1 MKTPYDAATRW
12 RKSELDILRRQLVGL
27 EDQKQVM
34 CAEMELL
41 LKQFA
46 LEEQVARH
54 QPLYSF
60 AQYATRNRT
69 ERAGLQR
76 DIDRLEAD
84 MLELR
89 ERVASAFQD
98 FKALDLAAQNF
109 IAGEQRKQAARAQA
123 ELDEIAA
130 RTIVAFTR

>member
-1 MKTPYDAATRW
+1 MKTPYDAAVRW
-12 RKSELDILRRQLVGL
+12 RKSELDLLRRQVVEL
-27 EDQKQVM
+27 EDQKDVM
-34 CAEMELL
+34 LAEMQVL

-46 LEEQVARH
+46 TEELVARH

-60 AQYATRNRT
+60 AQYATLNRN

-84 MLELR
+84 IVELR

-98 FKALDLAAQNF
+98 FKALDIAAQNF
-109 IAGEQRKQAARAQA
+109 TLAEQRKQAKLEQA

-130 RTIVAFTR
+130 RRVVSFAR

>member
-34 CAEMELL
+34 CAQMELL